1 MVRARGFSLVEL
13 LVVIGIGLLLAV
25 LGTRML
31 GAGRQAA
38 WEKEAEAFGKAVL
51 AALEQA
57 AAEGVYDSKGRL
69 LEALPEG
76 FTQDNTG
83 ASLNA
88 SGARRRLCERV
99 GRLPG
104 TRTLFPQAPSYV
116 GCMVGLGTQT
126 VGTRGMEASVSRFVV
141 YTWVK
146 GRGRRVYV
154 AGW

>member
-13 LVVIGIGLLLAV
+13 LVVIGIGLLLTV

-57 AAEGVYDSKGRL
+57 AAEGVYASKGHL
-69 LEALPEG
+69 LTALPEG
-76 FTQDNTG
+76 FTQDRTG
-83 ASLNA
+83 APLYA
-88 SGARRRLCERV
+88 SGNLRLCERV

-104 TRTLFPQAPSYV
+104 ARTRFPQAPSYV
-116 GCMVGLGTQT
+116 GCVVELETQT
-126 VGTRGMEASVSRFVV
+126 VSAGNQVASVSRFVV
-141 YTWVK
+141 ETWVK
-146 GRGRRVYV
+146 DRGRREYV
-154 AGW
+154 AGR

>member
-38 WEKEAEAFGKAVL
+38 WEKEAEVFGKAVL

-76 FTQDNTG
+76 FTQDNRG
-83 ASLNA
+83 ASLNV
-88 SGARRRLCERV
+88 SGARRLCERV
-99 GRLPG
+99 GRLPD
-104 TRTLFPQAPSYV
+104 TRTRFPQAPSYV
-116 GCMVGLGTQT
+116 GCVVELETQT
-126 VGTRGMEASVSRFVV
+126 VSAGGMEASVSRFVV

-146 GRGRRVYV
+146 DRGRRVYV
-154 AGW
+154 AGR

>member
-57 AAEGVYDSKGRL
+57 AAEGVYDSKRRL
-69 LEALPEG
+69 LEALPQG
-76 FTQDNTG
+76 ITQDHTG

-88 SGARRRLCERV
+88 SGARRLCERV
-99 GRLPG
+99 GRLSG
-104 TRTLFPQAPSYV
+104 TRTRFPQAPSYV
-116 GCMVGLGTQT
+116 GCVVELETRT
-126 VGTRGMEASVSRFVV
+126 VSAGGMEASVSRFVV

-146 GRGRRVYV
+146 GRGRREYV
-154 AGW
+154 AGR

>member
-13 LVVIGIGLLLAV
+13 LVVIGIGLLLVV

-57 AAEGVYDSKGRL
+57 AAEGAYASKGHL
-69 LEALPEG
+69 LEALPVG
-76 FTQDNTG
+76 YTRDRTG
-83 ASLNA
+83 APLNA
-88 SGARRRLCERV
+88 SGNPRLCERV
-99 GRLPG
+99 GRLSG
-104 TRTLFPQAPSYV
+104 TRTRFPQAPSYV
-116 GCMVGLGTQT
+116 GCVVGLETQT
-126 VGTRGMEASVSRFVV
+126 VSAGGMEASVSRFVV

-146 GRGRRVYV
+146 GRGRGVYV
-154 AGW
+154 AGR